1 MAEAYLTFKG
11 TTAGVVDA
19 FYPKQALADAG
30 AMASDITAVQ
40 GVKTIPDD
48 FRPNKAYWDGT
59 NLLEET
65 PEDVVFAAMSSEDQI
80 KERRAY
86 VFERLRLHEIVG
98 GKISVWH
105 GSRQDN
111 KPEGILDPN
120 AMDDERLDESK
131 RFASYGRWV
140 EANTRAALI
149 DENLTNAVKWAF
161 LKAECEIPGET
172 WYWLHK
178 VNGTR
183 ENGGWY
189 DRYAHSNDRG
199 EWIWAYTTGTTVTSN
214 SRTGVPPP
222 MTLHLALDATADWV
236 KELQP

>member
-1 MAEAYLTFKG
+1 MATQGYITFNG

-19 FYPKQALADAG
+19 YYEKQALADAG

-59 NLLEET
+59 DLLPET
-65 PEDVVFAAMSSEDQI
+65 PPAVVFAAMSTSKKLE
-80 KERRAY
+80 ERRGY
-86 VFERLRLHEIVG
+86 LFGLLREHEKVG

-105 GSRQDN
+105 ASRQDN
-111 KPEGILDPN
+111 VPEGDPPVGN
-120 AMDDERLDESK
+120 DPDERLDQSK

-140 EANTRAALI
+140 EANTRAALV
-149 DENLTNAVKWAF
+149 DENLMNAAKWAW

-178 VNGTR
+178 VNGT
-183 ENGGWY
+183 EANGGWY
-189 DRYAHSNDRG
+189 DRYLNNDRG
-199 EWIWAYTTGTTVTSN
+199 EWTWGYTTGSTVTSN
-214 SRTGVPPP
+214 SRIAVDPPD
-222 MTLHLALDATADWV
+222 TLHLALDTAADWV
-236 KELQP
+236 KELQ

>member
-1 MAEAYLTFKG
+1 M
-11 TTAGVVDA
+11 
-19 FYPKQALADAG
+19 PSIRSRQLADAG
-30 AMASDITAVQ
+30 ASDATDITAVQ

-59 NLLEET
+59 DLLEET
-65 PEDVVFAAMSSEDQI
+65 PPAVVFAAMSSEDQI

-86 VFERLRLHEIVG
+86 LFERLRLHEIVG

-105 GSRQDN
+105 GSRVDN
-111 KPEGILDPN
+111 EPEGDPPESG
-120 AMDDERLDESK
+120 DDERLDNSK

-149 DENLTNAVKWAF
+149 DENLTNEAKWAF

-178 VNGTR
+178 VNGTQM
-183 ENGGWY
+183 NGGWY
-189 DRYAHSNDRG
+189 AQYSNNDRSG
-199 EWIWAYTTGTTVTSN
+199 WIWAYTTGSTVTSN
-214 SRTGVPPP
+214 SRLAVRPPE
-222 MTLHLALDATADWV
+222 TLYLALDATTDWV
-236 KELQP
+236 KALQ